1 MKFMVQNEK
10 TRYLGLVLLSLLS
23 PVVASPPLAAQ
34 FGPLSSPAQAP
45 QAKSQAELD
54 AYLEIISATEA
65 PEIVKKVD
73 VFAAQ
78 FPGSAFLSLA
88 YQNQALAFQRLG
100 DFDGGVSAGEK
111 SLRENPQNTE
121 TLLMLAAIIANG
133 PVHHPD
139 RAKLLTQA
147 ADYAHRALQ
156 DVDTSKPPRQIPM
169 EQWALEKQ
177 QMQCQAHEALGVVSL
192 DRGQAHAAVTEFQ
205 AALTLSPHAE
215 GALFL
220 RLGLALALVG
230 QPVDAEKN
238 FLRAEALGPD
248 SVRQLAAGEIRKLR
262 QGKPAER

>member
-1 MKFMVQNEK
+1 MVQSEK
-10 TRYLGLVLLSLLS
+10 ARYSGWILLPLLSTI
-23 PVVASPPLAAQ
+23 VASPPLAAQ

-65 PEIVKKVD
+65 PDIVKKVD
-73 VFAAQ
+73 VFASQ
-78 FPGSAFLSLA
+78 YPGSAFLSLA
-88 YQNQALAFQRLG
+88 YQNQTLAFQRLG
-100 DFDGGVSAGEK
+100 DFDGSVSAGER
-111 SLRENPQNTE
+111 SLSENPQNTKI
-121 TLLMLAAIIANG
+121 LLMLAAIIANG

-177 QMQCQAHEALGVVSL
+177 QMQCQAHEALGVISL
-192 DRGQAHAAVTEFQ
+192 DRGQTHAAVTEFQ
-205 AALTLSPHAE
+205 AAVALSPHAE

-220 RLGLALALVG
+220 RLGFALALAG
-230 QPVDAEKN
+230 QPVDAERN
-238 FLRAEALGPD
+238 LLRAGALGPD

-262 QGKPAER
+262 QRKQAEK